1 MGETRQQLFQQ
12 TYGPLTQ
19 LNYHLR
25 KQQIA
30 EQCVQP
36 FLQVVGKG
44 EKDEKD
50 SLVIISNCGLLST
63 NQGQLETAGIF
74 KGFVVDAFHLLA
86 LKASLPQFYVDV
98 CSYSMCDTV
107 FSKS

>member
-1 MGETRQQLFQQ
+1 MCETRQQLFQQ

-86 LKASLPQFYVDV
+86 LKASLPHSSMLMSAATVCAIQF
-98 CSYSMCDTV
+98 SA
-107 FSKS
+107 